1 MIQITPPIHF
11 SHSNQEGYLLKYQN
25 YYEESQHNDSLH
37 IISKTNGTALETEQ
51 EGSCVL
57 IQ

>member
-11 SHSNQEGYLLKYQN
+11 NHSKQEGPLLKYQN
-25 YYEESQHNDSLH
+25 CYEEPQHNDSLH
-37 IISKTNGTALETEQ
+37 IISKSNGTALETEQ
-51 EGSCVL
+51 ESSCPL

>member
-11 SHSNQEGYLLKYQN
+11 SHSNQEGCLLKYQN
-25 YYEESQHNDSLH
+25 CYEEPQHNDSLH
-37 IISKTNGTALETEQ
+37 VISKSNGTALETEQ
-51 EGSCVL
+51 ESSCLL